1 MAEATGQERTEE
13 PTARRLQKARKEG
26 QIARSTEAPAAAVV
40 IGALLAILLSGTWMA
55 QRLTTGFASGFTF
68 DRKTLDTPSLMLATF
83 GDQLLQ
89 GFLVILPVMLVTVLM
104 AITAAGLSGGF
115 MFSPDAAAPKASKL
129 SPLAG
134 FKRMFGLNALV
145 ELAKALL
152 KFALVG
158 GALWLCLALRMDD
171 ILRIGEMALEPA
183 MALAATLLLQCA
195 LVVSMALALI
205 ALIDVPWQR
214 YSFMKRMRMTRQ
226 EIKDEMKDME
236 GRPEVKA
243 QIRKRQREMANA
255 RMLKRVKDA
264 DVVITNPEHFA
275 VALEYDPTSNGAPV
289 LVAKG
294 SDFMAAKI
302 REEAANAGVHL
313 FAAPELARAL
323 YFTTEAEHPVP
334 EALYHAVAQV
344 IAYVFSLEGA
354 QPGRAGMRRPHPVV
368 PPSMRFDADGRRL
381 EAETETETAA
391 NAAATPA

>member
-1 MAEATGQERTEE
+1 MAESSAQERTEE
-13 PTARRLQKARKEG
+13 PTARRLSKAREDG
-26 QIARSTEAPAAAVV
+26 QVARSTEAPAAAVV
-40 IGALLAILLSGTWMA
+40 IGALLVMMLAGSWMVH
-55 QRLTTGFASGFTF
+55 RLAAHFASGFRF
-68 DRKTLDTPSLMLATF
+68 DRKTLDSPALMLSAF
-83 GDQLLQ
+83 GDQVAN
-89 GFLVILPVMLVTVLM
+89 GFLVVLPVMAATAVM
-104 AITAAGLSGGF
+104 AIVAAGLSGGF
-115 MFSPDAAAPKASKL
+115 MFAPAAAAPKASKL
-129 SPLAG
+129 SLMAG
-134 FKRMFGLNALV
+134 LKRMFGTHALV
-145 ELAKALL
+145 ELGKAFL
-152 KFALVG
+152 KFVLVG
-158 GALWLCLALRMDD
+158 GALWLSLSMRMDD

-183 MALAATLLLQCA
+183 LGLAGTLLLQSA
-195 LVVSMALALI
+195 LTVSLALAVI

-214 YSFMKRMRMTRQ
+214 HTYTKRLRMTRQ

-243 QIRKRQREMANA
+243 HIRRRQREMANA
-255 RMLKRVKDA
+255 RMLQRVKDA

-368 PPSMRFDADGRRL
+368 PAALRFDADGRRL
-381 EAETETETAA
+381 EPE
-391 NAAATPA
+391 AAAAAA